1 MYVVKNKKVKLFE
14 GGIDEYRKSL
24 LKWSLSKWT
33 LSRSV
38 LNQFINSSKQCL

>member
-24 LKWSLSKWT
+24 LK
-33 LSRSV
+33 
-38 LNQFINSSKQCL
+38 